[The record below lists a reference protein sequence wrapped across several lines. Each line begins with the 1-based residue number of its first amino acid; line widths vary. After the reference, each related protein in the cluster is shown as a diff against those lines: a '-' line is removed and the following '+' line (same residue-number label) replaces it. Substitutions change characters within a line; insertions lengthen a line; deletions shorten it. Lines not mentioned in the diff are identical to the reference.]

1 MSYDSFFMVVIQK
14 NGGWSGGDRVVIGLW
29 SHNKDYFLPEHY
41 TITIASLPYHKKLN
55 LIRIF
60 LNLYIIILF

>member
-1 MSYDSFFMVVIQK
+1 MTLFLWLLFKKMV
-14 NGGWSGGDRVVIGLW
+14 GGRVVIGLW
-29 SHNKDYFLPEHY
+29 SHNKDHFLPEHY

-60 LNLYIIILF
+60 LNLYIIIPF